1 MQPPSQTVSVLSF
14 IGVVVQLGGALML
27 IGLFLMLRQF
37 VLRRAYF
44 TAWVTAWGALAVAI
58 LALVTRYMLLPG
70 LAGTPLHEQ
79 HPVVRALYFV
89 YQMSKALGFIFF
101 VRGTLMYVAGTA
113 VGLLATRNLWLGA
126 ALFALVSAVA
136 SRNGLNEMVIWQSAI
151 AVPALGYCASALLWL
166 PRPRRTTGTMAAG
179 TCFAMLAVLWLFY
192 AGGFALAIQ
201 NVPGS
206 LANAARTM
214 VGLNSYFDLT
224 FNVLLGYAMVLMLM
238 EDAKREVD
246 DAQAELRVTHD
257 QLRRAALYDS
267 LTDSLNRRA
276 FSEGVGLDMAR
287 ATFGT
292 VVLAD
297 VDNLKLVNDRFGH
310 SVGDQTIRRCAEAMR
325 ATLRSYDKLYRWG
338 GDEFLLVVPS
348 AHASDVL
355 ARLRKA
361 IDDAADIDT
370 GVAAERIRLEVSV
383 GAADY
388 ASSEELSFAIERA
401 DRAMYA
407 EKSRR
412 KGDHRTGDMVSLP
425 SPTSVAAVR

>member
-1 MQPPSQTVSVLSF
+1 MQPPAQTFPVLTF
-14 IGVVVQLGGALML
+14 LGVVVQLGGAVML
-27 IGLFLMLRQF
+27 IGLFLMLRRF

-44 TAWVTAWGALAVAI
+44 SAWVAGWGAFSVAI
-58 LALVTRYMLLPG
+58 LALVLRYFLLPG
-70 LAGTPLHEQ
+70 IAGSPLGEQ
-79 HPVVRALYFV
+79 HPVVRALYLI
-89 YQMSKALGFIFF
+89 YQTSKALGFIFF
-101 VRGTLMYVAGTA
+101 VRGTLMYVAGTTA
-113 VGLLATRNLWLGA
+113 GLVATRKLWIA
-126 ALFALVSAVA
+126 AAAFALLSTFA
-136 SRNGLNEMVIWQSAI
+136 SRQGLNEMVIWQSVI

-166 PRPRRTTGTMAAG
+166 PQPRRTTGTVAAG
-179 TCFAMLAVLWLFY
+179 SCFALLSLLWLVY
-192 AGGFALAIQ
+192 AGAFAVAIQ
-201 NVPGS
+201 NVPGPF
-206 LANAARTM
+206 AGVAGTM

-224 FNVLLGYAMVLMLM
+224 FNVLLGYSMVLMLM

-276 FSEGVGLDMAR
+276 FTEGVGLDMAR

-292 VVLAD
+292 VVVAD
-297 VDNLKLVNDRFGH
+297 VDDLKLVNDRYGH
-310 SVGDQTIRRCAEAMR
+310 AAGDQTLRRCAEALR

-355 ARLRKA
+355 TRLQSA
-361 IDDAADIDT
+361 IDAAEDIDT
-370 GVAAERIRLEVSV
+370 GIDTEHIQLQVSL

-388 ASSEELSFAIERA
+388 TSSEELPYAIERA

-412 KGDHRTGDMVSLP
+412 KGDRRSGVMVSLP
-425 SPTSVAAVR
+425 TPTSVPAVR